1 MRIFRL
7 ALYLI
12 IWVSYIA
19 FISTYSPL
27 GSDWLDWHSQRVNNA
42 VQFLELN
49 GFMTAYGFTIWSDCT
64 NCQLNS
70 SYWNDKIYFSTHGFS
85 LLPYIAINYFFG
97 VEGLLNYAHLSDKL
111 AIFLTAVIL
120 SELSVKFFNNLK
132 ISKLLL
138 SLVIFSLF
146 VINPWTY
153 KMIISGWT
161 EIYFIL
167 FFLLGVYFGISN
179 CNKISIVLFFFA
191 GLFNFVWSIALAI
204 FYLLINQIPI
214 ILKDRDF
221 DLENFL
227 PSFHKNLKGLDY
239 FFALFGSVI
248 SIFIA
253 RFLANRNYDSAS
265 STSLL
270 ERIGI
275 SGVDIHNGGIL
286 GALQFLG
293 GNRVTQCVF
302 AYEESKITSSL
313 NLGIKAYNCIL
324 SISSLLLLSLLS
336 IAGVIFASIQF
347 PELKKIVAPLS
358 FSLLFLLLF
367 FQQSFSVH
375 LMGYSYIFS
384 IIFSLGIGHYLFKF
398 LEGKKNISIRY
409 IFAIPIFLGILI
421 LCIRVSMLTGANG

>member
-1 MRIFRL
+1 MIIFRL
-7 ALYLI
+7 TIYLI
-12 IWVSYIA
+12 IWLSYIA

-27 GSDWLDWHSQRVNNA
+27 GSDWLDWHAQRVINA

-49 GFMTAYGFTIWSDCT
+49 GFMAYYGFTIWSDCT
-64 NCQLNS
+64 NCDLNS
-70 SYWNDKIYFSTHGFS
+70 NFWTDKIYFSTHGFS
-85 LLPYIAINYFFG
+85 LFPYIAINYFFG
-97 VEGLLNYAHLSDKL
+97 AEGLISYSHLSDKL
-111 AIFLTAVIL
+111 VIFLTAVIL
-120 SELSVKFFNNLK
+120 SELSVKIFNYLK

-138 SLVIFSLF
+138 SIVIFSLF
-146 VINPWTY
+146 IINPWTY

-167 FFLLGVYFGISN
+167 FFLLGIYSGVSN
-179 CNKISIVLFFFA
+179 FNKISILSFFLA
-191 GLFNFVWSIALAI
+191 GLFNFVWAIAVAI

-214 ILKDRDF
+214 ILKDKDF
-221 DLENFL
+221 DIENFL

-248 SIFIA
+248 FIFMA
-253 RFLANRNYDSAS
+253 RFLANRNFDSVAS
-265 STSLL
+265 SSVL
-270 ERIGI
+270 ERMGI
-275 SGVDIHNGGIL
+275 SGIDIHNGGIL

-293 GNRVTQCVF
+293 GNRVTQCVYS
-302 AYEESKITSSL
+302 YEESKITSSL
-313 NLGIKAYNCIL
+313 NLGIQAYNCIL
-324 SISSLLLLSLLS
+324 SISSLFLLSLLS
-336 IAGVIFASIQF
+336 IAGIIFASIQF

-384 IIFSLGIGHYLFKF
+384 IIFSLGIGYYLCKF
-398 LEGKKNISIRY
+398 LAGKTNISIRH